1 MEKIH
6 HLITDRWSP
15 KAFDDRP
22 LDAEQIRL
30 LFEAAKWAP
39 SASNAQPW
47 RFIYATRE
55 MPEYE
60 VFLALMNEDNRIWA
74 SAAPLLVL
82 PLAQAIST
90 YKNRRNRLAFYETG
104 MAVGNLLI
112 QATAM
117 GLYVHQMGGYDA
129 ERSRAALGIPDRYE
143 PMAMMAV
150 GYKGDP
156 GRLPGEVAAWDSRER
171 TRMDTDQLMIRGK
184 CEET

>member
-22 LDAEQIRL
+22 LDTMQIHL

-47 RFIYATRE
+47 RFIYATGK

-60 VFLALMNEDNRIWA
+60 VLLDLMNEDNRIWA
-74 SAAPLLVL
+74 STAPLLVL
-82 PLAQAIST
+82 PLAQAVST

-104 MAVGNLLI
+104 MAVGNLLL

-117 GLYVHQMGGYDA
+117 GLLAHQIGGYDA
-129 ERSRAALGIPDRYE
+129 QRARTELSIPDRYE
-143 PMAMMAV
+143 PMTIMAV
-150 GYKGDP
+150 GYRGDP
-156 GRLPGEVAAWDSRER
+156 GRLPEDVAAWDYRER
-171 TRMDTDQLMIRGK
+171 TRMETDQFMIRGR
-184 CEET
+184 CEES